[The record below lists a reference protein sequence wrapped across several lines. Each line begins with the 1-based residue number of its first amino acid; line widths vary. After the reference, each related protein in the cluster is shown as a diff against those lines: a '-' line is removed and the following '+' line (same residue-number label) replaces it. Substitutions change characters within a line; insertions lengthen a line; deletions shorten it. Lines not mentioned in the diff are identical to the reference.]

1 MLQLS
6 EVTLTLTLAVNFM
19 FAFVMC
25 LFALCAGGTFMKRS
39 GSACHMFGADEGN
52 FFFCVWVMHFMIHF
66 YFIEGGNWRDAMV
79 TFI

>member
-6 EVTLTLTLAVNFM
+6 EVSLTLTLAVNFM

-52 FFFCVWVMHFMIHF
+52 FFLCLGDAF
-66 YFIEGGNWRDAMV
+66 YDSFLFYRGWKLA
-79 TFI
+79 